1 MDKFR
6 LGLACSVEV
15 VSVRHVRSSQS
26 LFIEGYTYTDHSA
39 LGRAYIRCR
48 SEIPMISRKVRTLVK
63 YGFRRWILSNIINIK
78 EKFHTFTMIRRCH
91 NIHSLSTTIYI
102 LFHRSDVGF
111 DKILSR
117 SMGWTKQQRQNL
129 TLQLLIFM
137 GLTWELTCLKWNI
150 CSPWWGTIFN
160 ISKRFLV
167 S

>member
-102 LFHRSDVGF
+102 VFHRSDMGF
-111 DKILSR
+111 NKILSR
-117 SMGWTKQQRQNL
+117 SMGWTKQPDARFVRVDTVNDWQFCVLSGIYVVLDGEQF
-129 TLQLLIFM
+129 LIFP
-137 GLTWELTCLKWNI
+137 KD
-150 CSPWWGTIFN
+150 F
-160 ISKRFLV
+160 
-167 S
+167 